1 MNPEID
7 IGQIEGA
14 FVMGLGF
21 HLTEKIRYN
30 PDNGQL
36 ITDGTWVSVINNVDQ
51 WCYQWRARSGLPLHV
66 AIKYMVIVSKR
77 Y

>member
-36 ITDGTWVSVINNVDQ
+36 ITDGTWVSHQ
-51 WCYQWRARSGLPLHV
+51 
-66 AIKYMVIVSKR
+66 
-77 Y
+77 